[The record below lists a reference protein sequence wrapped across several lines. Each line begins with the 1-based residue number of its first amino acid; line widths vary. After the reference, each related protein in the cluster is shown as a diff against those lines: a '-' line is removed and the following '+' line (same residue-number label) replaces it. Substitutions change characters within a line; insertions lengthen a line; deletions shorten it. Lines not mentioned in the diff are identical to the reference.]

1 MDSTEI
7 SPIAY
12 IHCGDSQGLTSF
24 AAIEEII
31 ASCEPWPWLTDRFAV
46 VIVIRSVDNN
56 NTTVG
61 YLSREFSRLLWHFL
75 THGGEMN
82 AEDSG
87 ALHSFQ
93 VD

>member
-12 IHCGDSQGLTSF
+12 AAETPRGEHPLLQSKRSSPAANCGPCRPTDSPCSLLY
-24 AAIEEII
+24 A
-31 ASCEPWPWLTDRFAV
+31 
-46 VIVIRSVDNN
+46 SVDNN
-56 NTTVG
+56 NTTIG
-61 YLSREFSRLLWHFL
+61 HLSREFSHLLWHFL

-82 AEDSG
+82 VEGDG

-93 VD
+93 AD

>member
-1 MDSTEI
+1 M
-7 SPIAY
+7 
-12 IHCGDSQGLTSF
+12 
-24 AAIEEII
+24 
-31 ASCEPWPWLTDRFAV
+31 V
-46 VIVIRSVDNN
+46 VVIRSVDKND
-56 NTTVG
+56 TTVS

-82 AEDSG
+82 AEGDG